1 MGRNPVR
8 TVIRNRRTT
17 DFLIDPMFLE
27 RWSPRAF
34 GDETIS
40 ENELFTLLEAARWAP
55 SAFNTQPW
63 HFIYARR
70 TTPAF
75 ERLLSLLIEFNRSWA
90 KRAAALIV
98 IVSERAPGPDKS
110 APSYSHSFDAGAAW
124 GFLALQALRLGWH
137 AHAMTGIDFTRAKE
151 ELAVPDTHRL
161 EAALAIGRLGD
172 KSLLPEKLQAREEPS
187 ERKPLTAII
196 SEGIFEPPRNRS

>member
-1 MGRNPVR
+1 MIKNSRNS
-8 TVIRNRRTT
+8 
-17 DFLIDPMFLE
+17 DFLIDPMFLD

-34 GDETIS
+34 GDDKIS

-70 TTPAF
+70 ATPAF
-75 ERLLSLLIEFNRSWA
+75 DRLLNLLIEFNRSWA

-98 IVSERAPGPDKS
+98 IVSEKAPGPDKS
-110 APSYSHSFDAGAAW
+110 VHSHSHSFDAGAAW

-137 AHAMTGIDFTRAKE
+137 THGMTGIDFTRAAK

-172 KSLLPEKLQAREEPS
+172 KSLLPEKLRAREEPS
-187 ERKPLTAII
+187 QRKPLAAII
-196 SEGIFEPPRNRS
+196 SEGIFQSPPAGA